1 MVIFHFSRKKIR
13 RVKIS
18 SDCGLQDCVALGF
31 HRDDL
36 SVARRCWKASMEN
49 GRSVMEK
56 HGTMMVQGGAL

>member
-1 MVIFHFSRKKIR
+1 MAIEIVSFPIKHGDFPSFPKKIR

-36 SVARRCWKASMEN
+36 SVARRCWKASM
-49 GRSVMEK
+49 GK
-56 HGTMMVQGGAL
+56 W